1 MKGYTREQWQQ
12 AEAEMKKRAEEAAYK
27 ASEGIENGRVQLYV
41 YKLTKENIIL
51 GARMMVEEL
60 MKTEKDY
67 DTEKTTD

>member
-12 AEAEMKKRAEEAAYK
+12 AEAEMRRRAEEAAYK
-27 ASEGIENGRVQLYV
+27 ASEGFENGRVQLYV

>member
-1 MKGYTREQWQQ
+1 MKGYTREQWQK
-12 AEAEMKKRAEEAAYK
+12 AEAEMRKRAEEAAYK

>member
-12 AEAEMKKRAEEAAYK
+12 AEAEMRKRAEEAAYK

-51 GARMMVEEL
+51 GARMMEEEL
-60 MKTEKDY
+60 TKTEKD
-67 DTEKTTD
+67 

>member
-12 AEAEMKKRAEEAAYK
+12 AEAEMRRRAEEAAYK

-67 DTEKTTD
+67 DTEKNN

>member
-12 AEAEMKKRAEEAAYK
+12 AEAEMRKRAEEAAYK

-51 GARMMVEEL
+51 GARMMVEAL

>member
-12 AEAEMKKRAEEAAYK
+12 AEAEMRRRAEEAAYK

-51 GARMMVEEL
+51 GARMMVEAL

>member
-12 AEAEMKKRAEEAAYK
+12 AEAEMRRRAEEAAYK

>member
-12 AEAEMKKRAEEAAYK
+12 AEAEMRKRAEEAAYK

-67 DTEKTTD
+67 DTEKNN

>member
-1 MKGYTREQWQQ
+1 MKCYTREQWQQ
-12 AEAEMKKRAEEAAYK
+12 AESEMRKRAEEAAYK

>member
-12 AEAEMKKRAEEAAYK
+12 AEAEMRKRAEEAAYK

-51 GARMMVEEL
+51 GARMMEEEL

-67 DTEKTTD
+67 VTEKTTD

>member
-12 AEAEMKKRAEEAAYK
+12 AEAEMRKRAEEAAYK
-27 ASEGIENGRVQLYV
+27 TSEGIEYGRMQLYV
-41 YKLTKENIIL
+41 YKFTKENIIL

-67 DTEKTTD
+67 DTKKTTD

>member
-12 AEAEMKKRAEEAAYK
+12 AEAEMRKRAEEAAYK

-60 MKTEKDY
+60 MKIEKDY

>member
-12 AEAEMKKRAEEAAYK
+12 AEAKMRRRAEEAAYK

-41 YKLTKENIIL
+41 YKLTKEIIIL

>member
-12 AEAEMKKRAEEAAYK
+12 AEAEMRKRAEEAAYK